1 MSELENVE
9 GNVTIDLQENAIAF
23 FEACEAG
30 KGWDGCKAYCTP
42 DASFDAQSGAL
53 VEVKTLEAYCD
64 WIVGLMEMIPDKSY
78 ELKGFAVDQ
87 KRKCALGY
95 AVFRGT
101 HTGTGGPMPP
111 TAKSAQSDYVYHIK
125 FNDAGKV
132 IHMDKIWNDGL
143 AFAQLGWT

>member
-1 MSELENVE
+1 MKDDVSSGLR
-9 GNVTIDLQENAIAF
+9 QSAIAF

-30 KGWDGCKAYCTP
+30 KGWEGCKEFCTP

-53 VEVKTLEAYCD
+53 AEVKTLEGYCD
-64 WIVGLMEMIPDKSY
+64 WIVGLMEMIPNKSY

-87 KRKCALGY
+87 ERKCALGY

-101 HTGTGGPMPP
+101 HTGQGGALPP

-125 FNDAGKV
+125 FNDDGKV
-132 IHMDKIWNDGL
+132 IHMDKIWNDGM